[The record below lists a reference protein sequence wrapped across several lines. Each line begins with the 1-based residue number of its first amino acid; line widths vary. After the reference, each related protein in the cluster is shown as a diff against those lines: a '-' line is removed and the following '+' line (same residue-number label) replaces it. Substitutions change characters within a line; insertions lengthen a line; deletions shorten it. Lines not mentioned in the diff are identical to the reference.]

1 MPFKYGQ
8 PVGAETSNAIALAK
22 LEVPGGLLLTQCSG
36 GSIDV
41 AAAGAA
47 DTVTSITVDG
57 TEVLG
62 STITYATSVANYMRL
77 IQRAINA
84 YSGNTK
90 VFATNDG
97 TSKVLLWPLAA
108 QTAAVTWA
116 VATTETGFTA
126 TDVNFNTEQ
135 AYAAAVECNSEGE
148 GADNVGTV
156 MYRCSFDF
164 SYLSALDSSAVTLSS
179 ALAAETDIT
188 TEDQICR
195 VYMGRKGAHVLGAAA
210 EKMTFATLGVAQGH
224 ISMFL
229 RSAAAQA
236 LQVSHR
242 IY

>member
-1 MPFKYGQ
+1 MANTYGQ
-8 PVGAETSNAIALAK
+8 APGSEHRDSIALAR
-22 LEVPGGLLLTQCSG
+22 LEVPGGLILTQCSG

-47 DTVTSITVDG
+47 DTVTSITVNG
-57 TEVLG
+57 IEVLG
-62 STITYATSVANYMRL
+62 STITYATSVVNYMRL

-84 YSGNTK
+84 YSGNTT

-97 TSKVLLWPLAA
+97 ASKILLWPLAA

-116 VATTETGFTA
+116 VVTTETGFTA

-148 GADNVGTV
+148 GADNVGAV

-164 SYLSALDSSAVTLSS
+164 SYLSSLDSSWTLTG
-179 ALAAETDIT
+179 AKAAETDIT

-195 VYMGRKGAHVLGAAA
+195 VYVGKKGAHVLAAAA
-210 EKMTFATLGVAQGH
+210 EKQTLATLGVAQGH
-224 ISMFL
+224 VPMFL
-229 RSAAAQA
+229 RSAAAQN
-236 LQVSHR
+236 LQVSNR
-242 IY
+242 LY